1 MEWFDNYYN
10 RTYISNIQSKFQ
22 KKKKKMHRILL
33 AIERA
38 EYHII
43 NEPKMTK
50 FEYFHIL
57 YFE

>member
-1 MEWFDNYYN
+1 
-10 RTYISNIQSKFQ
+10 
-22 KKKKKMHRILL
+22 MHRILL